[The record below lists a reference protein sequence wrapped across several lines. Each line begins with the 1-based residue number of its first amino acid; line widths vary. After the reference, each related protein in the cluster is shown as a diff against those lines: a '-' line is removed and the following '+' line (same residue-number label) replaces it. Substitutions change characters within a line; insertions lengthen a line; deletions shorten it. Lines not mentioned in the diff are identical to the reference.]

1 MCNRTAGKQEALA
14 DTYLLIAMI
23 QYNNKTVSV
32 ITPVFNAAKYISC
45 TLESILRQSY
55 KDIEIILVDDCST
68 DNTREIIMRYIEKN
82 LNIIYK
88 RLDKNGGAAI
98 ARNSALRMAKGR
110 YVAFLDS
117 DDLWCEDKLE
127 KQLAFMR
134 VREAAMSCT
143 AMDTMDE
150 KGHILDS
157 IREVK
162 EIIDYNLLLRNTMI
176 ATSTVI
182 IDRNKIGD
190 FMMPLRRGGQDYATW
205 LMLMRSGVVCH
216 GLNSVLSHYRIT
228 PKSLSSNKLKSIKQ
242 VWQIQRQDEHLS
254 RLTAATNVCFFVVNA
269 FIKHF
274 IK

>member
-1 MCNRTAGKQEALA
+1 MA

-150 KGHILDS
+150 KGHILNS